1 MNYFSLELIDGADT
15 SLNFLSEPRFVTL
28 IKSWQMQFV
37 IIQKVQL
44 VGALQNIFL
53 VAHLPLIL
61 SLKQLTSRNK
71 EIAALHYDSSY
82 SLGIHQK
89 HFSSFR
95 KKCSSDRQSGTKCAY
110 THTMSQ
116 ELDCKNMRPQTVS

>member
-1 MNYFSLELIDGADT
+1 
-15 SLNFLSEPRFVTL
+15 
-28 IKSWQMQFV
+28 MQFV
-37 IIQKVQL
+37 IIQKVQ
-44 VGALQNIFL
+44 VVCALQNIFL

-71 EIAALHYDSSY
+71 EIATLHYDSSD